1 MIDMYTVALCA
12 MIVMVGLMVALVIML
27 IKDQSSLSARQ
38 QIVESRVST
47 ELQSFREQ
55 IKELKRA
62 NEATRQGEQHDSQG
76 RA

>member
-38 QIVESRVST
+38 QIVESRVGT

-62 NEATRQGEQHDSQG
+62 DEAARQGEQHDI
-76 RA
+76 

>member
-62 NEATRQGEQHDSQG
+62 DEAARQGEQHDN
-76 RA
+76 

>member
-62 NEATRQGEQHDSQG
+62 DEAARQGEQHDIQD

>member
-38 QIVESRVST
+38 QILESRVST

-55 IKELKRA
+55 IKGLKRID
-62 NEATRQGEQHDSQG
+62 EAARQGEQHDN
-76 RA
+76 

>member
-1 MIDMYTVALCA
+1 MYSVALCA
-12 MIVMVGLMVALVIML
+12 MIVMFGLMVALVIML

-38 QIVESRVST
+38 QIVEHRVST

-62 NEATRQGEQHDSQG
+62 DEAARQGEQHDI
-76 RA
+76 

>member
-12 MIVMVGLMVALVIML
+12 MIVMLGLMVALVIML

-38 QIVESRVST
+38 QIVESRVGT

-55 IKELKRA
+55 IKEFKRA
-62 NEATRQGEQHDSQG
+62 DEAAKQGEQHDN
-76 RA
+76 